1 MTDRLAELKA
11 GLSSDGSSSEDPE
24 DYGQV
29 ERDPDLEDP
38 AAASGAT
45 LDDAGKAALA
55 KFFAE
60 TEAIG
65 TALDKMEESIST
77 LDTRYG
83 DALDDEAGGGRG
95 AAAAAAG
102 REEEIAALLEAT
114 DKRSHA
120 VRTRLKRIG
129 DENRAFASTYAH
141 AVGEIRVR
149 VTQHQALTKRYMAVM
164 QRLEATQDKHR
175 DDVATALTR
184 RLRAANPSAS
194 DAAIE
199 TAVRT
204 GNVAAVMDGSPTLAT
219 MEPAQQHRLRAGL
232 EDLASR
238 NADLQKVEASIVA
251 LHQMF
256 VDMQLLVQTQGELL
270 DNIEYNVAE
279 TVQQTEAA
287 HVELVQA
294 REHQK
299 SAGKKVCCII
309 VLVLAILAA
318 ILVPLAIVF
327 IPKVIKLIKAGKD
340 IADDVSSG
348 DIFKPGE
355 GDSTL
360 AFDAPVKAAAAPV
373 AAPALA
379 RRASA
384 VRLLGRGRGVVP
396 RRAVV
401 VVAAAARAPGGRR
414 GR

>member
-83 DALDDEAGGGRG
+83 DALDDGAGGGGGGGG

-129 DENRAFASTYAH
+129 DENRAFASAYAH

-175 DDVATALTR
+175 DDVATALAR

-204 GNVAAVMDGSPTLAT
+204 GNVAAVMDGSPTLAA

-299 SAGKKVCCII
+299 SAGKKKCCII
-309 VLVLAILAA
+309 LLVLAILAA

-327 IPKVIKLIKAGKD
+327 IPKAIKAGKD
-340 IADDVSSG
+340 LADDVSSG
-348 DIFKPGE
+348 DVFKPGG
-355 GDSTL
+355 GDST
-360 AFDAPVKAAAAPV
+360 ADAPAEAAAAPA

-384 VRLLGRGRGVVP
+384 GRLLGRGRGVAP
-396 RRAVV
+396 RRAAVV
-401 VVAAAARAPGGRR
+401 AAAAARAPGGRR